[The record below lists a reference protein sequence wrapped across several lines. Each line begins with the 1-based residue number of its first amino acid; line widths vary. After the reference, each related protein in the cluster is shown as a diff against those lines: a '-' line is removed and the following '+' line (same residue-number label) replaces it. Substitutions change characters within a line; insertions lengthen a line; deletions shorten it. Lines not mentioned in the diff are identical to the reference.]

1 MVDLN
6 DYDTWEKIAGA
17 MGDVA
22 HEYDLADTS
31 ERVDVVQLVC
41 EAAARLGYHLVEDTP
56 ERLRRQIE
64 FLEIL
69 ADGGRLEVNGIPWR
83 KAFEKINAIVS
94 DPV

>member
-1 MVDLN
+1 MADLN

-56 ERLRRQIE
+56 ERADLDQAGQRPHRRVGRHHVPAPTLR
-64 FLEIL
+64 
-69 ADGGRLEVNGIPWR
+69 ARLPPQR
-83 KAFEKINAIVS
+83 
-94 DPV
+94 